1 MLRKSQ
7 EFMMRFITAKNL
19 SALMLIFTSPYF
31 IHGEYYFYA
40 LLCSLGGSYILKNN
54 VDNAIKQK
62 I

>member
-1 MLRKSQ
+1 
-7 EFMMRFITAKNL
+7 MMRFITAKNL

-40 LLCSLGGSYILKNN
+40 LLCFVSGSYILKTN
-54 VDNAIKQK
+54 VSKAIKQK